1 MRTLERRYAA
11 LQASWQAR
19 ADRLVGEVRE
29 RIPMLA
35 AEAGAHEVWL
45 FGSLAWGTPFED
57 SDVDLAV
64 AGLDGA
70 AFDAFATAAFM
81 AIGAPV
87 DVVRLEDAP
96 ATLRERILTSGL
108 SVYRSAPR

>member
-11 LQASWQAR
+11 LQASWRAR

-29 RIPMLA
+29 RIPPLA
-35 AEAGAHEVWL
+35 EQAGAEQVWL

-96 ATLRERILTSGL
+96 ETLKERILSSGL
-108 SVYRSAPR
+108 TVFGSAPR